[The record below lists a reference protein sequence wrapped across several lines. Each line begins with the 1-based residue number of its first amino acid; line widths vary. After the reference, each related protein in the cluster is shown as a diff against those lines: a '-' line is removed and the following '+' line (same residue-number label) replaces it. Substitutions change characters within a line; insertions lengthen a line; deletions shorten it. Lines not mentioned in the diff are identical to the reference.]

1 MVMCGM
7 TLGLIPISMVIIP
20 VGTTAITLVTIPAW
34 AQAIRG
40 GVHRKLTP
48 TIEPLR
54 LLQHAVTDKR
64 VVNVV
69 L

>member
-1 MVMCGM
+1 MGMCG
-7 TLGLIPISMVIIP
+7 TILGLIPISMVIIP
-20 VGTTAITLVTIPAW
+20 VGITGTTPVIILAWVLAIL
-34 AQAIRG
+34 G

-54 LLQHAVTDKR
+54 SLQHAVTDKR